1 MPTVDISIRYVKLTD
16 VKKNCDTVKSI
27 AAIAQECGVSTMT
40 VSRAL
45 RNNSLVKEETRNRII
60 ATAERMG
67 YIRSPRMGR
76 PAAPV
81 KNTKLKIQLIVGTLG
96 LGLPIFDSRLVISI
110 EQHLA
115 ERGHECM
122 IRTCNGDYSQFL
134 QLLENIR
141 HTDADATMLLGNLV
155 PEQLRALLE
164 AMPEAVLLDN
174 PGDPSIETPYGSFA
188 FDNVEAARIAV
199 RHLLAC
205 GRRKILLV
213 GGIRGHF
220 FTNEIE
226 QGYRE
231 TLQYRK
237 ISVDES
243 LVLHAD
249 YTPDGAYNEVAAV
262 LKNGLQ
268 FDAVFTNDEMASGV
282 YRALLE
288 RGFKI
293 PGDVAICGCD
303 GLPVGTHLF
312 PRLTTVLLD
321 YEELATMAI
330 RHVLEESKEF
340 RTHYRVR
347 ILPVLEVRESTV
359 CLKNTK

>member
-1 MPTVDISIRYVKLTD
+1 M
-16 VKKNCDTVKSI
+16 KKTCDTAKSI
-27 AAIAQECGVSTMT
+27 TTIAQACGVSVMT

-45 RNNSLVKEETRNRII
+45 RNNTRVKEETRARVV
-60 ATAERMG
+60 ATAESLG
-67 YIRSPRMGR
+67 YIRSSRMGR

-81 KNTKLKIQLIVGTLG
+81 NSTRMKVQLIAGTMG
-96 LGLPIFDSRLVISI
+96 LRLPIFDSRLLISI

-115 ERGHECM
+115 ERGHECV
-122 IRTCNGDYSQFL
+122 IRTCNGDYSQFI

-141 HTDADATMLLGNLV
+141 HSDADATMLLGSLV

-164 AMPEAVLLDN
+164 TIPEAVLLDN

-188 FDNVEAARIAV
+188 FDNAEAARIAV
-199 RHLLAC
+199 RHLLDC
-205 GRRKILLV
+205 GRRRILLV
-213 GGIRGHF
+213 GGVRGHF
-220 FTNEIE
+220 FTNEAE

-231 TLQYRK
+231 ILACRK
-237 ISVDES
+237 IEVDEK
-243 LVLHAD
+243 LILHAD
-249 YTPDGAYNEVAAV
+249 YTPDGAYDEVASV
-262 LKNGLQ
+262 LKGGLP
-268 FDAVFTNDEMASGV
+268 FDAVFTNDEMSSGV

-288 RGFKI
+288 RGLKI
-293 PGDVAICGCD
+293 PSDVAVCGCD

-330 RHVLEESKEF
+330 RHVLEKNKES
-340 RTHYRVR
+340 RTHYHVR

-359 CLKNTK
+359 CLKNGGSVKAG

>member
-1 MPTVDISIRYVKLTD
+1 
-16 VKKNCDTVKSI
+16 VKKNNDNTKSI
-27 AAIAQECGVSTMT
+27 AAIAQECGVSVMT

-45 RNNSLVKEETRNRII
+45 RNNTLVKEATRNHIV
-60 ATAERMG
+60 ATAERLG

-76 PAAPV
+76 PAAPI
-81 KNTKLKIQLIVGTLG
+81 KSTKLKIQLVAGTMG
-96 LGLPIFDSRLVISI
+96 LRLPIFDSRLLISI

-115 ERGHECM
+115 ERGHECV
-122 IRTCNGDYSQFL
+122 IRTCNGDYSQFI

-141 HTDADATMLLGNLV
+141 HSDADATMILGSLV
-155 PEQLRALLE
+155 PEQLRALLD

-213 GGIRGHF
+213 GGIREHF
-220 FTNEIE
+220 FTKEIE

-231 TLQYRK
+231 TLECRK
-237 ISVDES
+237 ICIDET
-243 LVLHAD
+243 LILHTD
-249 YTPDGAYNEVAAV
+249 YTSDGAYNEVSAA
-262 LKNGLQ
+262 LKGGLS
-268 FDAVFTNDEMASGV
+268 FDAVFTNDEMSSGV

-288 RGFKI
+288 RGIKI
-293 PGDVAICGCD
+293 PGEVAVCGCD

-330 RHVLEESKEF
+330 RHVLENSKDS

-347 ILPVLEVRESTV
+347 ILPALEIRESTV
-359 CLKNTK
+359 CSKNGKTQ